1 MGMFSRRS
9 HCFLFA
15 GFLLLFGCANPRTAS
30 TSTFKTAIQAAL
42 REDPLF
48 LIAPIPV
55 EFADSHG
62 THYTDDRLE
71 ALVHVG
77 VLDKSSVMVK
87 ESPFSRMLEDRKRR
101 VLPGVRY
108 DVSDKGK
115 QFLRSIKRLTVSTKV
130 IAYADKQVVDIVRYS
145 EPATSAAGQ
154 TVSEVTY
161 TYKLVN
167 IAEWARNPAVQK
179 YFFTNRNNQL
189 DENAPPIEAKAFL
202 ALMSDGWR
210 VPRM

>member
-1 MGMFSRRS
+1 
-9 HCFLFA
+9 
-15 GFLLLFGCANPRTAS
+15 
-30 TSTFKTAIQAAL
+30 
-42 REDPLF
+42 
-48 LIAPIPV
+48 
-55 EFADSHG
+55 
-62 THYTDDRLE
+62 LE

-77 VLDKSSVMVK
+77 VLDKSSIMVK
-87 ESPFSRMLEDRKRR
+87 ESPFSRMLEDRQRR

-115 QFLRSIKRLTVSTKV
+115 QFQRSIKRLTVSTKV

-202 ALMSDGWR
+202 VLMSDGWR